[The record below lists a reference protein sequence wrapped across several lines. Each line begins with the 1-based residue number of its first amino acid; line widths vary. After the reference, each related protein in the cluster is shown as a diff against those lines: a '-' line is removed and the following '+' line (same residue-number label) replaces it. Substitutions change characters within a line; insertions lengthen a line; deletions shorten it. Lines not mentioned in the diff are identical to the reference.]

1 MKKILKT
8 SKDVICIILGT
19 FFILGAIAMISED
32 ITATIVFGIIGL
44 ACIFGGRGI
53 FLKKNNIKSEGES
66 KNTKTPEKDIE
77 SVIEENKPKNILA
90 NCNVEVGKRIYN
102 YINEMIRENEDV
114 VALVNGAYEGKNMY
128 LLATNKRII
137 IFNKG
142 LLSSTQVEIPI
153 EKINSIGQS
162 KGIIFGEIHI
172 WDSSSKIVITNVHK
186 NDIDKFVKIANEQMD
201 NYKSFKIEVNKTTER
216 DTMDKIEKLAE
227 LHKEG
232 TLTDYEFA
240 TKKMELLDNLKK

>member
-8 SKDVICIILGT
+8 SKDVICIILGV

-44 ACIFGGRGI
+44 AFVFGGKGL
-53 FLKKNNIKSEGES
+53 LKAPFKRDNNVKESQATEPQKTNIENIIDRKSPQ
-66 KNTKTPEKDIE
+66 KH
-77 SVIEENKPKNILA
+77 VLA
-90 NCNVEVGKRIYN
+90 GVEVKKRIYN
-102 YINEMIRENEDV
+102 YINEMIRENEEV
-114 VALVNGAYEGKNMY
+114 VALVNGTYEGKDMY

-142 LLSSTQVEIPI
+142 WLSSTQVEIPI

-162 KGIIFGEIHI
+162 KGIVFGEIHI

-186 NDIDKFVKIANEQMD
+186 NDIAKFVKIANEQMD

-216 DTMDKIEKLAE
+216 DTVDKIEKLAE

>member
-1 MKKILKT
+1 M
-8 SKDVICIILGT
+8 
-19 FFILGAIAMISED
+19 GAIAMISED

-44 ACIFGGRGI
+44 AFVFGGKGV
-53 FLKKNNIKSEGES
+53 LKVTFKRDN
-66 KNTKTPEKDIE
+66 
-77 SVIEENKPKNILA
+77 
-90 NCNVEVGKRIYN
+90 NVEESQVAETSKANIENIIDRKSPQKYVFAGVEVKKKIYN
-102 YINEMIRENEDV
+102 YINEMIRENEEV

-142 LLSSTQVEIPI
+142 WLSSTQVEIPI

-162 KGIIFGEIHI
+162 KGIVFGEIHI
-172 WDSSSKIVITNVHK
+172 WDGSSKIVITNVHK
-186 NDIDKFVKIANEQMD
+186 NDIAKFVKIANEQMD
-201 NYKSFKIEVNKTTER
+201 NYKSFKIEVSKTTER
-216 DTMDKIEKLAE
+216 DTVDKIEKLAE